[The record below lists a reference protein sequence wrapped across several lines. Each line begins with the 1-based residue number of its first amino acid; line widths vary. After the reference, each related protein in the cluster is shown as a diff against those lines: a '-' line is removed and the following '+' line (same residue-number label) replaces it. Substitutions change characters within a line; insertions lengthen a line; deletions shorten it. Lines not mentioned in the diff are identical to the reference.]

1 MTLALGLVAA
11 GLFAGILAGMFGIGG
26 GIVIVPVLE
35 AASGAFGVDA
45 AIRMHI
51 AVATSLAV
59 IVPTS
64 LASAYA
70 HYRRGSVD
78 LDVIYRWS
86 LFVMLGALTGA
97 SIASLVE
104 SRVLALIFAVL
115 ALLTAVKLISYPEN
129 RSVTRDIPR
138 APWVPVIPFVIGKFS
153 TMMGVGGGTFS
164 VIALTLFNRPIHR
177 AVGTAAAFG
186 LIISLPG
193 AVAFVVTGYDDP
205 RLPPGNL
212 GYVSL
217 AALAVITPCT
227 VLTAPIGVRIA
238 HAFSERRL
246 SILFGFISIIASARL
261 FYRAF
266 A

>member
-1 MTLALGLVAA
+1 
-11 GLFAGILAGMFGIGG
+11 MFGIGG
-26 GIVIVPVLE
+26 GIVTVPALE
-35 AASGAFGVDA
+35 AASGMLGVDA

-59 IVPTS
+59 IIPTS
-64 LASAYA
+64 VASAFA
-70 HYRRGSVD
+70 HYRRGAVD
-78 LDVIYRWS
+78 LDVIFRWS
-86 LFVMLGALTGA
+86 IFVILGSLAGALLA
-97 SIASLVE
+97 SQFE

-115 ALLTAVKLISYPEN
+115 ALLTAIKLILFPEN
-129 RSVTRDIPR
+129 RSVTSQIPR
-138 APWVPVIPFVIGKFS
+138 APWVPVIPFAIGKFS

-177 AVGTAAAFG
+177 AVGTAALFG

-193 AVAFVVTGYDDP
+193 ALGFVVTGLDDA
-205 RLPPGNL
+205 RTPPGSL

-217 AALAVITPCT
+217 AAFAVITPCT
-227 VLTAPIGVRIA
+227 VLTAPVGVRVA